1 MSARRRPGVLLFEV
15 AAIVAAGIPCAAL
28 AQAQPPAAAQPQA
41 VPGALV
47 PAPEAEDS
55 ASQSQLE
62 EVVVTA
68 EKRESSL
75 QKTAVAVAAVSQA
88 DLEQNGVTDITGLQ
102 KVAPDVNI
110 TNNSAGPTIN
120 IRGLYTTQGNSPGS
134 EGVVAVYFDGAY
146 LSESVLQG
154 MMFDLQ
160 RVEVDK
166 GPQTTLFGKDAEA
179 GAINFISNKPVLG
192 ETSGEGELEYGSY
205 DTVRTE
211 GVVNLPIGDTFALRM
226 AGQTFSHRGY
236 MDSGLDDADT
246 QSARLSALWHPTS
259 NESFLLVTDYSADN
273 SRDDE
278 GIVANIVG
286 AMPTAPNIYVPSNP
300 RDDSFYNGDTNGPN
314 SPYYRHSVNEGAIA
328 QNDYDLGPATWTT
341 LLAYR
346 HYELDWNYPDD
357 PGEGPTE
364 VAPNGGS
371 YPSSARSFVLQNNQ
385 SESLE
390 SRLTSNATVPLQWV
404 GGLYL
409 YHDNSNGTMIAY
421 PSSTA
426 TQQSLQIGNPYE
438 LEKTYAVFG
447 QLTWTPADLDALHL
461 TAGGRLEADYKEQQN
476 TFTQFGPVTVAQ
488 VPFSSHTWRSG
499 TYRAEVSY
507 DLTSHSMLYADT
519 ATAFKA
525 GGYGYGPGVD
535 PTVGPIIQPERIT
548 AYELGSKN
556 RFFDQTLQLNL
567 EAWIYQY
574 TNFQNVLVFFDC
586 TAGVCGGLPA
596 ITTDNAGSA
605 RYHGLSADVDYLLT
619 PQDALKLDVSWLYA
633 RYGTY
638 VQQVA
643 PGYSLEPGAPVTS
656 DGYQSNTEIPYV
668 PHFSGIAS
676 YSHTWANVGSGSLT
690 GRVGAQFQS
699 SELQDLVQDPVYGV
713 VDVRSPSWVM
723 VDLSLRYQP
732 RGGSW
737 SVETYAHNVANRLVT
752 SSESYSATTQAY
764 AAAFYPPRVIGVILS
779 AKF

>member
-1 MSARRRPGVLLFEV
+1 MSVRHRSWVFFQFAT
-15 AAIVAAGIPCAAL
+15 AIVAGLPCAAL
-28 AQAQPPAAAQPQA
+28 AQAQQAQTTSGQA
-41 VPGALV
+41 STAQE
-47 PAPEAEDS
+47 PES
-55 ASQSQLE
+55 ASIGELA

-75 QKTAVAVAAVSQA
+75 QKTAVAVTAVSQA
-88 DLEQNGVTDITGLQ
+88 ELEQNGVTDITGLQ

-120 IRGLYTTQGNSPGS
+120 IRGLYTTQGNSPGA

-205 DTVRTE
+205 NTVRTE
-211 GVVNLPIGDTFALRM
+211 GVINVPIGDTFALRA
-226 AGQTFSHRGY
+226 AGQTVSHRGY

-246 QSARLSALWHPTS
+246 QSARLSALWRP
-259 NESFLLVTDYSADN
+259 NDQESLLVVGDYSVDN

-278 GIVANIVG
+278 GIVSNIVRV
-286 AMPTAPNIYVPSNP
+286 MPTATNIYVPANP
-300 RDDSFYNGDTNGPN
+300 RDDSFYNGATDGPN
-314 SPYYRHSVNEGAIA
+314 SPYYRHSVNQGAIV
-328 QNDYDLGPATWTT
+328 QNDYDFGPATWTT

-346 HYELDWNYPDD
+346 HYDLNWNYPND
-357 PGEGPTE
+357 PGQGPATT
-364 VAPNGGS
+364 APNGGT
-371 YPSSARSFVLQNNQ
+371 YPAGARSFVLQNNQ

-390 SRLTSNATVPLQWV
+390 TRLTSTAKVPLQWV

-409 YHDNSNGTMIAY
+409 YHDNSNGTMIAF

-426 TQQSLQIGNPYE
+426 TSQSIQIGNPYE
-438 LEKTYAVFG
+438 LEKTYAAFG
-447 QLTWTPADLDALHL
+447 QLTYTPAALDALHL
-461 TAGGRLEADYKEQQN
+461 TAGGRLEADYKQQKN
-476 TFTQFGPVTVAQ
+476 TFTQFGPITVADIPQ
-488 VPFSSHTWRSG
+488 SSHTWRSG

-507 DLTSHSMLYADT
+507 DLTDRSMIYADT

-525 GGYGYGPGVD
+525 GGYGYGPGAD
-535 PTVGPIIQPERIT
+535 PTVGPIIEPERIT
-548 AYELGSKN
+548 AYEIGSKN
-556 RFFDQTLQLNL
+556 RFFNQTLQLNL

-574 TNFQNVLVFFDC
+574 KNFQNVLVFFDC
-586 TAGVCGGLPA
+586 TPVCGGLPA

-605 RYHGLSADVDYLLT
+605 RYHGLSADLDYLLT
-619 PQDALKLDVSWLYA
+619 PQDSFKLDVSWLYA
-633 RYGTY
+633 RYGSY

-643 PGYSLEPGAPVTS
+643 PGYSLDPGSPVTT
-656 DGYQSNTEIPYV
+656 DGYQSNTDIPYV

-676 YSHTWANVGSGSLT
+676 YSHTWPNVVGGSIT
-690 GRVGAQFQS
+690 GRVAAQFQS

-713 VDVRSPSWVM
+713 VAARSPSWAM

-732 RGGSW
+732 RGEAW
-737 SVETYAHNVANRLVT
+737 SVEAYAHNVANRLVV